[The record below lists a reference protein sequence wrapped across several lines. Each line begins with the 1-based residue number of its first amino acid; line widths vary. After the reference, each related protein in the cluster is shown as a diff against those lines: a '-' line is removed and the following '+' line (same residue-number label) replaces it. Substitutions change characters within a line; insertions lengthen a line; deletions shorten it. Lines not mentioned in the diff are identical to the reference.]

1 MILHSGT
8 LFRSGRAIAA
18 PVVAAALLMIGA
30 AGEPRAADLSGAAPA
45 APTGD
50 GGLGSSLWSDP
61 VFQKQ
66 FLGTYG
72 TVSELEPRITQ
83 IEREQLEKIMTLMGT
98 DIDAAAAALATAA
111 TPQASAVFDFTLG
124 NVHFQKDRLDQA
136 AACYQAAVAKF
147 PSFRRAHKNLGMVLV
162 RTGRSGEAARALS
175 RVIELGGGDGLT
187 YGLLGYSYSDIEQY
201 TSAASAFRSAV
212 LLQPDVL
219 DWKIGLA
226 QCVLKQRQYGEALA
240 LSEELLRAHPERT
253 EFWLMQASA
262 YLGLNQP
269 LDAAED
275 YEMVHRMGKATPQSL
290 YTLGDIYVN
299 AGLYDAA
306 VRSYRQAIA
315 ARPDQPV
322 ERPIRSVEILAQRN
336 AFEQAADLAATVKE
350 SFADR
355 LDDADKKK
363 ILKIE
368 ARIAVAGGG
377 DTTAAVSVLEEIV
390 ALDPLDGDALMLL
403 GQHYNRVS
411 DPDRALFYYERA
423 QGIEA
428 FEADARIRQAQIL
441 VGQSKFKEAVPMLR
455 RAQEIKP
462 RDEVAKYLEQVER
475 LARGRS

>member
-1 MILHSGT
+1 VL
-8 LFRSGRAIAA
+8 
-18 PVVAAALLMIGA
+18 VVAAGDI
-30 AGEPRAADLSGAAPA
+30 RAAEQPSAP
-45 APTGD
+45 GD
-50 GGLGSSLWSDP
+50 SLWSDP

-72 TVSELEPRITQ
+72 AVSELEPRLTQ
-83 IEREQLEKIMTLMGT
+83 IEREQLEKIMILMGT
-98 DIDAAAAALATAA
+98 DIDAAAAALAAAA

-124 NVHFQKDRLDQA
+124 NVNFQKDRLDQA
-136 AACYQAAVAKF
+136 AACYQGAVTKF

-162 RTGRSGEAARALS
+162 RKGRSEEAVRALS

-201 TSAASAFRSAV
+201 TSAAVAFRNAV

-219 DWKIGLA
+219 DWKVGLA
-226 QCVLKQRQYGEALA
+226 QCVLKQRQYGEALTLA
-240 LSEELLRAHPERT
+240 EELLRAHPDRA

-262 YLGLNQP
+262 YLGLGQP
-269 LDAAED
+269 LEAAED
-275 YEMVHRMGKATPQSL
+275 YEMLHRMGKATPQML

-299 AGLYDAA
+299 AGLYDVA

-315 ARPDQPV
+315 ARPDQPLD
-322 ERPIRSVEILAQRN
+322 RPIRSIEILAQRN
-336 AFEQAADLAATVKE
+336 AFGPAADLAATVKE
-350 SFADR
+350 AFADR
-355 LDDADKKK
+355 LDDVDRKK
-363 ILKIE
+363 ILKLE

-377 DTTAAVSVLEEIV
+377 DTAAAVTVLEEIV

-403 GQHYNRVS
+403 GQHYGRAS

-423 QGIEA
+423 QSIEA
-428 FEADARIRQAQIL
+428 FEADARVRQAQIL
-441 VGQSKFKEAVPMLR
+441 VGQSKFREAVPLLR

-475 LARGRS
+475 LARARS